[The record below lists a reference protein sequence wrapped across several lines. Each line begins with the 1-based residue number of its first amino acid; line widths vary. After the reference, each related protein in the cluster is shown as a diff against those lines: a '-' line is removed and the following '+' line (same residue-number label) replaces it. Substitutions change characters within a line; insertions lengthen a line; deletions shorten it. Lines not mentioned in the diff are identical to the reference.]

1 MKNSCH
7 PEFLEGLIFPLF
19 LSNTEHI
26 CRNALCRKGLTI
38 HGKVVD
44 SRLITEKHGR
54 LHNACCGKGSYSVY
68 FHEKMKNR
76 YEICSPR
83 ITDMMFRLART
94 LLGRYDEAEDAVNDT
109 IEKLWRRQHWNEI
122 VNPEA
127 FAISAVRNT
136 CIDRIRSRK
145 ETTDRV
151 PDTVHESETDSRS
164 DIEMVRKAL
173 EKLPERQK
181 WAVHMKDI
189 EGFSTREISEM
200 SGIPENH
207 IRTILS
213 RARKRLKEIIE
224 EDMRYGL

>member
-1 MKNSCH
+1 MYNVCCVKTHCPVYRHEAMK
-7 PEFLEGLIFPLF
+7 
-19 LSNTEHI
+19 
-26 CRNALCRKGLTI
+26 
-38 HGKVVD
+38 D
-44 SRLITEKHGR
+44 
-54 LHNACCGKGSYSVY
+54 
-68 FHEKMKNR
+68 R

-109 IEKLWRRQHWNEI
+109 IEKLWRRRRYWDRI
-122 VNPEA
+122 SNPEA

-136 CIDRIRSRK
+136 CIDRLRSRK
-145 ETTDRV
+145 DTTDRI
-151 PDTVHESETDSRS
+151 PDAMQENETESRS

-173 EKLPERQK
+173 EKLTERQR
-181 WAVHMKDI
+181 WAIHLKDI

-224 EDMRYGL
+224 EDMRYGLH